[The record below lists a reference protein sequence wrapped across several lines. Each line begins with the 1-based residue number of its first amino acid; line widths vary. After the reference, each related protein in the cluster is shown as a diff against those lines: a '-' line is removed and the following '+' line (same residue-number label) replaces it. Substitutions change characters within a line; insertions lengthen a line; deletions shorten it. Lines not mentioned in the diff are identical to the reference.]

1 MMTMAKNYLVKE
13 DMTLSRFGESRYVVV
28 DAQTQQVLDDAQGF
42 GYRTK
47 RRAHTGY
54 AYKNR
59 YPPELQTKWQKE
71 VFIQNWMCDHA
82 EFIQVMDQIY
92 VEITKGA
99 WGDKAVFD
107 AKFVKKMLKEH
118 GLEPMFS
125 AADLLKVWRKTG

>member
-1 MMTMAKNYLVKE
+1 MTMAKNYLVKE

-59 YPPELQTKWQKE
+59 YPPELQTKRQK
-71 VFIQNWMCDHA
+71 
-82 EFIQVMDQIY
+82 
-92 VEITKGA
+92 
-99 WGDKAVFD
+99 
-107 AKFVKKMLKEH
+107 KKYLYKIGCVIMPNL
-118 GLEPMFS
+118 F
-125 AADLLKVWRKTG
+125 R